1 MSATIAIQSPARSAK
16 ARPAPGPLP
25 VADTAVTPEAMLT
38 AAATGDEAAFA
49 AVYERFAPQVLGI
62 ATRVLRDR
70 ALAEEVAQ
78 EVLVEAWRKAD
89 RFDPTRGS
97 ASAWITTLTHR
108 RAVDR
113 VRSEQAS
120 RDRDQRVSQRDHAR
134 PFDEVADAVEVR
146 LEHWQVRQALA
157 ELSARQREAIELAY
171 FAGHTYR
178 DVARVLGIPEG
189 TAKSRLRDGLLRL
202 RDLLEQ
208 HA

>member
-1 MSATIAIQSPARSAK
+1 MSATIAIDRPARIAV
-16 ARPAPGPLP
+16 ARPRPAGDP
-25 VADTAVTPEAMLT
+25 VTPEALLT
-38 AAATGDEAAFA
+38 AVAGGDQQAFA

-70 ALAEEVAQ
+70 AMAEEVAQ

-120 RDRDQRVSQRDHAR
+120 RDRDQRVSQRDQAR

-157 ELSARQREAIELAY
+157 GLSERQREAIELAY

-178 DVARVLGIPEG
+178 DVARVLDIPEG

-202 RDLLEQ
+202 RDLLEEQ
-208 HA
+208 V

>member
-1 MSATIAIQSPARSAK
+1 MSATGVVIDLPARATVRRQRPVASPSPA
-16 ARPAPGPLP
+16 
-25 VADTAVTPEAMLT
+25 VTAESLLI
-38 AAATGDEAAFA
+38 AAAMGDQAAFA
-49 AVYERFAPQVLGI
+49 ALYERLAPQVLGI

-120 RDRDQRVSQRDHAR
+120 RDRDQRVSQRDQAR
-134 PFDEVADAVEVR
+134 PFDEVADAVDVS

-157 ELSARQREAIELAY
+157 ELSERQREAIELAY

-208 HA
+208 HV